1 MSILL
6 FTAPNEAI
14 PLIGTQARQYLDLLT
29 LGEVKESDAML
40 LFNGNQR
47 SPIQALGGD
56 EYCHW
61 LIHPIKNN
69 EGIIVFRVLDERHFS
84 GDKKLDADARKER
97 RHEFKKR
104 SHKQAKEGVARE
116 SKARQ
121 ELSEATSEY
130 LLSLGD
136 AANDHKKSH

>member
-1 MSILL
+1 
-6 FTAPNEAI
+6 
-14 PLIGTQARQYLDLLT
+14 
-29 LGEVKESDAML
+29 ML

-56 EYCHW
+56 DYCHW
-61 LIHPIKNN
+61 LIHPIKNDK
-69 EGIIVFRVLDERHFS
+69 EIIVSRILDERHFS

-97 RHEFKKR
+97 RHELKKR

-130 LLSLGD
+130 LLSLGEAVND
-136 AANDHKKSH
+136 A